1 MTLPKAVI
9 FAFLLLVPIGLF
21 SKGQLNIKT
30 GKWTAQ
36 LHLRENTKL
45 PFLLIVEGKG
55 KNTKLSVV
63 NGTETILLE
72 KGIVNGDSVQFE
84 FPAFNS
90 RLTLVSKGKK
100 MLSGYW
106 INLNKS
112 NYRIPFTAVY
122 GYETR
127 FKAEKSNLSLPK
139 KWEITFDPN
148 SESPYKSVGLFEQ
161 NGNKVE
167 GTFLTETGDY
177 RFLEGN
183 ISNDSLYLSCFD
195 GSHAFLFASRITN
208 DSIYGDFYSGKHWKG
223 NWNGQVNEAF
233 ELQHPDS
240 LTYTINEAP
249 FTFTLKDLQGNDFT
263 FPQANF
269 KNKVTIIQIMGTWCP
284 NCMDETQYFKKL
296 HDQYNNSGLEIISV
310 GYEIGKDFNEH
321 AEKIRRLQERY
332 NLPFTF
338 LVGGNANKGLASEH
352 FSMLNKIISF
362 PTAIFIGRDGSVKKI
377 HTGFNG
383 PGTGIYYKEYTRE
396 TELFIQS
403 LLQEK

>member
-1 MTLPKAVI
+1 MT
-9 FAFLLLVPIGLF
+9 
-21 SKGQLNIKT
+21 
-30 GKWTAQ
+30 
-36 LHLRENTKL
+36 
-45 PFLLIVEGKG
+45 VEGKG
-55 KNTKLSVV
+55 KNTRLSVV

-100 MLSGYW
+100 ILSGYW
-106 INLNKS
+106 VNLNKS

-122 GYETR
+122 GYESR
-127 FKAEKSNLSLPK
+127 FNIQKSDLSLQK

-161 NGNKVE
+161 NGNRVE

-183 ISNDSLYLSCFD
+183 ISSDSLYLSCFD
-195 GSHAFLFASRITN
+195 GSHAFLFTSRIVK

-223 NWNGQVNEAF
+223 SWNGQVNETF

-263 FPQANF
+263 FPQANL

-296 HDQYNNSGLEIISV
+296 HDQYHSSGLEIISV

-321 AEKIRRLQERY
+321 AEKISRLQDRY

-362 PTAIFIGRDGSVKKI
+362 PTAIFIGRDGTVKKI

-383 PGTGIYYKEYTRE
+383 PGTGTYYEEYTRE

>member
-36 LHLRENTKL
+36 LHLRENTNL
-45 PFLLIVEGKG
+45 PFLLMVEVKG
-55 KNTKLSVV
+55 KNTRLSVV

-90 RLTLVSKGKK
+90 RLTLVSKGNK
-100 MLSGYW
+100 MLRGYW
-106 INLNKS
+106 VNLNKS
-112 NYRIPFTAVY
+112 NYRIPITAVY

-332 NLPFTF
+332 SLPFTF

-362 PTAIFIGRDGSVKKI
+362 PTAIFISRDGSVKKI

-383 PGTGIYYKEYTRE
+383 PGTGTYYEEYTRE